1 MLTKLCSCSIKI
13 HVSWDINPG
22 ISVPLEGLGSQAVIS
37 NQFDIGVRSN
47 PVDDQDENN
56 KIGNASIS
64 RSRTED
70 VAH

>member
-1 MLTKLCSCSIKI
+1 M
-13 HVSWDINPG
+13 
-22 ISVPLEGLGSQAVIS
+22 PLEGLGSQAVIS
-37 NQFDIGVRSN
+37 NQFEIGIRSN

-70 VAH
+70 VVHQKYDKVDEERRKHKPTSRWLQ